1 VTKPLIYSK
10 TFWVALIS
18 LVLDLCVAF
27 QGYEWAV
34 KYLATVQMVGI
45 IGLRY
50 VTTQGVT
57 LGLTEP

>member
-1 VTKPLIYSK
+1 VTKPLVYSK

-27 QGYEWAV
+27 QGYPDV
-34 KYLATVQMVGI
+34 LTYLAPAQMALVVA
-45 IGLRY
+45 LRL